1 IITTY
6 LHLNK
11 QIQKKGVE
19 IKKRK
24 ENPPKSINFLRK
36 TIIEES
42 KLKAVHLKNLM
53 FKVVSSFTWFI
64 IIIFNIPTQV
74 LIFFRST
81 KPLSQLG
88 PVRTSTMSHF
98 LIINTAKILNL
109 IPAEV
114 FLFRH

>member
-1 IITTY
+1 HDNNIFAFEPTDT
-6 LHLNK
+6 
-11 QIQKKGVE
+11 KKGVE

-24 ENPPKSINFLRK
+24 ENPPKSIKILRK

-42 KLKAVHLKNLM
+42 KLKAVHLI
-53 FKVVSSFTWFI
+53 VVSSFTWFI

-81 KPLSQLG
+81 KPLSQLC